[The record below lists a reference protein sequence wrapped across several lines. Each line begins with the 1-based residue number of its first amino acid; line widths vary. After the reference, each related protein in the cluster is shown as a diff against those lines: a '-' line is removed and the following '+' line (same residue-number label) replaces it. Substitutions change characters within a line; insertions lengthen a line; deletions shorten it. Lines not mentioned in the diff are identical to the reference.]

1 MKSNN
6 RKTALFLS
14 AITAFNLM
22 VASPVPVTAEA
33 RDTPKSVVEKSISND
48 LMVEDIIP
56 EAIDISEAKEK
67 SHVNRLHEKEDSLE
81 TVVFANADGSE
92 TTYIFDEPV
101 KYLDE
106 NGEISDKSNKL
117 YSDVEA
123 NKLDTS
129 KKQKGISNYAYVNA
143 ENDIKT
149 YFPKK
154 LSGKDSIK
162 LEAQNRDILMRP
174 SSDVVSSVIEEN
186 NVVYYEDVFGEF
198 TSLRYETLFS
208 GYKEDIILEKYVGNE
223 FKFILDVGGLT
234 PVSKNGSFHLTD
246 EDGETFATVSPI
258 YVYGSSKDE
267 AQFTYDNKLEFEK
280 IDGNKYELVITVD
293 DEFLRDPNT
302 VYPVYVDPTITINAA
317 GSGSS
322 KTILDTPIYN
332 GSGVSNQSGGANSTA
347 IIGRVSSSYGS
358 GRLLMRFPGLM
369 SQSFMSN
376 QNYIISSA
384 TLHLK
389 EVSGNSASA
398 AISAHIYTGPEWSE
412 SSMYSSSIWNGSYK
426 KNGVEQTLST
436 YTYSYPNYTTGSFN
450 ITQAVRLWQSNHS
463 YGNKG
468 IILKNRTSES
478 DGTYY
483 KALYTSEGTT
493 KPYVSVTYTTRSNA
507 SEAFLTYGS
516 TTRNITLQLKG
527 STTTN
532 STWLPIISASRNAW
546 NNSIANTNITI
557 TTTGTSKYTLTV
569 AAFPMERWYGLTTT
583 SHSGAVV
590 VSAKIEINTS
600 TIGSSTAFRRS
611 TVTHEFAHLMW
622 LNDNPSTTDF
632 SLMRHN
638 RDREIIYTPQMID
651 IYHLLKKY

>member
-1 MKSNN
+1 MKVKK
-6 RKTALFLS
+6 RKIALFLS
-14 AITAFNLM
+14 AIMAVNLM

-33 RDTPKSVVEKSISND
+33 RDTPKSVVEKSISD
-48 LMVEDIIP
+48 GLMVEEIIP

-67 SHVNRLHEKEDSLE
+67 SHINRLLEKEDSLE
-81 TVVFANADGSE
+81 TIVFANADGSE

-101 KYLDE
+101 KYVDE
-106 NGEISDKSNKL
+106 SGEVKDKSNKL
-117 YSDVEA
+117 YRNVEA
-123 NKLDTS
+123 NKLDTN
-129 KKQKGISNYAYVNA
+129 KKQKDISNYAYVNA

-149 YFPKK
+149 YFPKN

-174 SSDVVSSVIEEN
+174 SSDVASSVIEEN

-223 FKFILDVGGLT
+223 FRFILDTGGLT
-234 PVSKNGSFHLTD
+234 PVSENGSINLID
-246 EDGETFATVSPI
+246 ENGETFATVSPI

-280 IDGNKYELVITVD
+280 IDGDKYELIITVD
-293 DEFLRDPNT
+293 DEFLRDSNT
-302 VYPVYVDPTITINAA
+302 VYPVYVDPTITINAT

-332 GSGVSNQSGGANSTA
+332 GSGVPGSAGANSTA
-347 IIGRVSSSYGS
+347 VIGRVSSSYGS

-436 YTYSYPNYTTGSFN
+436 
-450 ITQAVRLWQSNHS
+450 
-463 YGNKG
+463 
-468 IILKNRTSES
+468 
-478 DGTYY
+478 
-483 KALYTSEGTT
+483 
-493 KPYVSVTYTTRSNA
+493 
-507 SEAFLTYGS
+507 
-516 TTRNITLQLKG
+516 
-527 STTTN
+527 
-532 STWLPIISASRNAW
+532 
-546 NNSIANTNITI
+546 
-557 TTTGTSKYTLTV
+557 
-569 AAFPMERWYGLTTT
+569 
-583 SHSGAVV
+583 
-590 VSAKIEINTS
+590 
-600 TIGSSTAFRRS
+600 
-611 TVTHEFAHLMW
+611 
-622 LNDNPSTTDF
+622 
-632 SLMRHN
+632 
-638 RDREIIYTPQMID
+638 
-651 IYHLLKKY
+651 

>member
-6 RKTALFLS
+6 RKITLFLS

-322 KTILDTPIYN
+322 KTILDTQIYN

-347 IIGRVSSSYGS
+347 IIGRKLLIRIWQAFNAFS
-358 GRLLMRFPGLM
+358 GIDESILYE
-369 SQSFMSN
+369 QSE
-376 QNYIISSA
+376 
-384 TLHLK
+384 LH
-389 EVSGNSASA
+389 
-398 AISAHIYTGPEWSE
+398 Y
-412 SSMYSSSIWNGSYK
+412 
-426 KNGVEQTLST
+426 
-436 YTYSYPNYTTGSFN
+436 
-450 ITQAVRLWQSNHS
+450 
-463 YGNKG
+463 
-468 IILKNRTSES
+468 
-478 DGTYY
+478 
-483 KALYTSEGTT
+483 
-493 KPYVSVTYTTRSNA
+493 
-507 SEAFLTYGS
+507 
-516 TTRNITLQLKG
+516 
-527 STTTN
+527 
-532 STWLPIISASRNAW
+532 
-546 NNSIANTNITI
+546 
-557 TTTGTSKYTLTV
+557 
-569 AAFPMERWYGLTTT
+569 
-583 SHSGAVV
+583 
-590 VSAKIEINTS
+590 
-600 TIGSSTAFRRS
+600 
-611 TVTHEFAHLMW
+611 
-622 LNDNPSTTDF
+622 
-632 SLMRHN
+632 
-638 RDREIIYTPQMID
+638 
-651 IYHLLKKY
+651 